1 MKSNIQSMKL
11 FLALALGYTSFV
23 ASQTLVLA
31 TPAPLPSSRSVTTI
45 AQTAPSS
52 WPQPDSGDPPGGR
65 VRGGAKRSPL
75 SPCPAVNAE
84 LTALV
89 PFTKGANSVTNVW
102 GLTTEANPTFWVY
115 TPYTKD
121 STYTAEFTL
130 QDEDLTPIYTKAIA
144 LPTQPGVIGIPLPAK
159 APSLTTG
166 KKYHWFLNINCVSD
180 LPSSPIYIEGVIK
193 RINLKPAIAQ
203 QLKTATLPQQ
213 FAIYAQNGI
222 WHNALSTLAQLRQQN
237 PQDPALKTEWK
248 NLLSSISLDDVADK
262 PILLEK
268 P

>member
-1 MKSNIQSMKL
+1 MKL

-31 TPAPLPSSRSVTTI
+31 TPAPLLSSRSVGTI

-65 VRGGAKRSPL
+65 VRGGAKRSP
-75 SPCPAVNAE
+75 CPAVNPE

-89 PFTKGANSVTNVW
+89 PFTEGPNSVTNVW

-121 STYTAEFTL
+121 STNKDSLYTTEFVL
-130 QDEDLTPIYTKAIA
+130 QDEDSTPIYTKAIA
-144 LPTQPGVIGIPLPAK
+144 LPTQPGVIGITLPAK

-166 KKYHWFLNINCVSD
+166 KRYRWFLNISCVSSD
-180 LPSSPIYIEGVIK
+180 LPSSPIYVEGVIK

-203 QLKTATLPQQ
+203 QLKTATLRQQ
-213 FAIYAQNGI
+213 FVIYAQNGI
-222 WHNALSTLAQLRQQN
+222 WYNALSTLAQLRQQN
-237 PQDPALKTEWK
+237 PQDAALKTEWK
-248 NLLSSISLDDVADK
+248 NLLTSIRLDDVADK